1 MTRLSEIDIDVL
13 QAPGEPR
20 PLFVV
25 IRPANAVLTPETVEH
40 IQRQWQMLVD
50 KHPDLP
56 PAVCLPR
63 GWDIEAVYPPKLP
76 KEGDDERAPL

>member
-1 MTRLSEIDIDVL
+1 MTQLSEIDIDVL
-13 QAPGEPR
+13 KAPGEPR
-20 PLFVV
+20 PMFVV
-25 IRPANAVLTPETVEH
+25 IRPTASVLTPEVVEH

-63 GWDIEAVYPPKLP
+63 GWDIEAVYPPKVP
-76 KEGDDERAPL
+76 TENSSE